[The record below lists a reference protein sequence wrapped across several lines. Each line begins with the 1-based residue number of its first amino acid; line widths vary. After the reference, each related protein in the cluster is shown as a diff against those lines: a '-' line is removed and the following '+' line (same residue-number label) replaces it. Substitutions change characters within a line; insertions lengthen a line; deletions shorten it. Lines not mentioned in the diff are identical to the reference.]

1 MLGQHN
7 HNLYPTSD
15 LATEKQRLAYLDM
28 RIKKRLKAMTDGL
41 LESLWN
47 FCDRDS
53 VAMERN
59 INQLIDFNG
68 QRLQQELDALPK
80 LSKLLVERG
89 LDPLSF
95 LAVFLECMTLHRCT
109 RLGVYVTSG
118 TLDAAA
124 VVDELF
130 EQAVNHI
137 RIQHNIS
144 QQDPKY
150 LTFLQDSSSVLMQ
163 ATTCSGASRSVHEYP
178 THMQRRSKSR
188 KQTQHKGRPD
198 NSYTTN
204 TVKSV
209 KSEPSSV
216 SDIVSN
222 AGATQQKHRH
232 RHHDKHRHHDN
243 QRHRDKRR
251 HRDKQDEEDHVSN
264 HDNHDNHDQDNQ
276 DNQDKHGI
284 TKQQIEMLMQANPYK
299 ESKHGGSDKSEATSR
314 HSNSPNSPSS
324 AEKKPIESESLI
336 ASNPGSAPTHVT
348 RPAFDTLK
356 VTHVTDDLHHNQST
370 DSTDSRLMPWSSH

>member
-1 MLGQHN
+1 
-7 HNLYPTSD
+7 
-15 LATEKQRLAYLDM
+15 M

-47 FCDRDS
+47 FSDRDS

-59 INQLIDFNG
+59 INQLKDFNG

-150 LTFLQDSSSVLMQ
+150 LTFLQDSSSVLM
-163 ATTCSGASRSVHEYP
+163 HEYP
-178 THMQRRSKSR
+178 THMHRRSKSR

-232 RHHDKHRHHDN
+232 HDKH
-243 QRHRDKRR
+243 RHRDKRR
-251 HRDKQDEEDHVSN
+251 HRDEQDEEDNVSN
-264 HDNHDNHDQDNQ
+264 HDNHDNHDNQ